1 MKKCLFFFVLLL
13 CAICF
18 RGNMVYATDSTPT
31 VDAILNNA
39 ASETDGAAEDT
50 ETSSELSSEAS
61 SEDSVSITSEELT
74 DSTTEFDP
82 IGYVNNEFGY
92 HTLDEVGG
100 KVLVKGGEILQL
112 VQIVG
117 YIIVSIV
124 FIIAVIVLAVNK
136 ATGSGHSS
144 GLGFGALIICGI
156 CYVLIFLGP
165 SILEWLKTW
174 VVS

>member
-1 MKKCLFFFVLLL
+1 MRKILCFFALLFVTILFS
-13 CAICF
+13 
-18 RGNMVYATDSTPT
+18 GKNVYATDGTPT
-31 VDAILNNA
+31 VDSILNETSTENTSENSEVTETTESSSENSSEI
-39 ASETDGAAEDT
+39 SET
-50 ETSSELSSEAS
+50 
-61 SEDSVSITSEELT
+61 
-74 DSTTEFDP
+74 TTEENLENLDP
-82 IGYVNNEFGY
+82 MDYINNQFPS

-100 KVLVKGGEILQL
+100 KMMVKGGEVLQL

-124 FIIAVIVLAVNK
+124 FIVAVIILAVNK
-136 ATGSGHSS
+136 ATGNGHSS
-144 GLGFGALIICGI
+144 GVGIGALIICGI